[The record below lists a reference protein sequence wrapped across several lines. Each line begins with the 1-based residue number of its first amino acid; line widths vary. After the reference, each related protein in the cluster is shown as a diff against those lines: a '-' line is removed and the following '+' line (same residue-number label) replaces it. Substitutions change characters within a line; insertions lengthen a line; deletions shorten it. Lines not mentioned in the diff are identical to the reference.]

1 MQRLWL
7 VFAQSVTAALAVLFV
22 VATLKPEWLPSR
34 STTVPNGTPTAPSI
48 STLLPEPP
56 PVTTRIEAAKV
67 VSYADAAQKALP
79 SVVHIFTTK
88 AVRTPQHPLMND
100 PVFRHF
106 FGDRLGSQ
114 PQASSSARTA

>member
-1 MQRLWL
+1 IILEARGVQQVIQMSLQLRPVHSSPVSGCRIMQRLWL

-67 VSYADAAQKALP
+67 VSYA
-79 SVVHIFTTK
+79 
-88 AVRTPQHPLMND
+88 
-100 PVFRHF
+100 
-106 FGDRLGSQ
+106 
-114 PQASSSARTA
+114 